1 MKGKLQER
9 DKMSKTEILAILC
22 DLGNEKRKQM
32 CIKNG
37 AGENTYGVLL
47 GELGKL
53 AKQLGTN
60 HELALELWQSG
71 NTDAQWL
78 SCMLFDA
85 KQLTLDEV
93 RNMVSQLTY
102 NDIIDKFVGEVVCN
116 HKYVDILA
124 EEWSASYK
132 DNLGRAGWNL
142 IVHTVSEGKLTNAAL
157 EELLTTI
164 EAELQTVA
172 KGKQWAMNHALC
184 EIGIRYPEFTER
196 CITLGET
203 LGVYR
208 DLKVSKGC
216 TSAYAPN
223 WIAAGIKRRK

>member
-1 MKGKLQER
+1 MTKN
-9 DKMSKTEILAILC
+9 EILAKLG

-32 CIKNG
+32 YIKNG
-37 AGENTYGVLL
+37 SGENTYGVLL
-47 GELGKL
+47 GELRKL

-78 SCMLFDA
+78 ACMLFNA
-85 KQLTLDEV
+85 KKLTLDEV
-93 RNMVSQLTY
+93 RSMVAQLTY
-102 NDIIDKFVGEVVCN
+102 SDIIDKFVGEVVSN
-116 HKYVDILA
+116 HMDADILA
-124 EEWSASYK
+124 EEWSVSNK

-142 IVHTVSEGKLTNAAL
+142 IVHKVSAGKFTNAAL
-157 EELLTTI
+157 EELLIWI
-164 EAELQTVA
+164 EAELQTA
-172 KGKQWAMNHALC
+172 PPGKQWAMNHAMC
-184 EIGIRYPEFTER
+184 EIGIRYPQFTER

-223 WIAAGIKRRK
+223 WIAAGIKKRKK